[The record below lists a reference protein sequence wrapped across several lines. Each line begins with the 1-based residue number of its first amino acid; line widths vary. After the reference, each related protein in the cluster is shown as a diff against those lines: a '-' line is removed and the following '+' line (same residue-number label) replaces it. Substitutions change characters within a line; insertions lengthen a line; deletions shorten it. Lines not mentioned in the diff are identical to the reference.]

1 MNHHKTQVPG
11 AHVRKPTRGQ
21 GLVEFALVLPLLVL
35 IIFGVLDLGRAF
47 YSLIAITNAARE
59 GARYGAYHADD
70 MAVGW
75 TGVVAAVRREAAG
88 SGIDLSSSPINVA
101 CPDFNVDWWCDR
113 GEPITVSVSYD
124 FDLLLGW
131 LLPSPI
137 QITRDAKMMVP

>member
-1 MNHHKTQVPG
+1 MNHHKTQG
-11 AHVRKPTRGQ
+11 TSARVRKPTRGQ

-70 MAVGW
+70 M
-75 TGVVAAVRREAAG
+75 TGVITATRREAIG
-88 SGIDLSSSPINVA
+88 SGIDLSSSPINVT
-101 CPDFNVDWWCDR
+101 CPDYIDPVGMCDR
-113 GEPITVSVSYD
+113 GEPITVSVRYD
-124 FDLLLGW
+124 FELVLGW

-137 QITRDAKMMVP
+137 QMTREASMMVP